1 MKQPEFPTPW
11 QRKTIWSAVTALAL
25 VTIGGIS
32 VGSIWLTVQVVSF
45 MQPILIPFSVAVVL
59 AYLLE
64 PVVSKLADWHIP
76 RRASVLSVFALVF
89 ALLLWGALWL
99 IPVISHQTVNLYN
112 KADQYTKT
120 ARSYVIDF
128 AKAVQQ
134 KYGVDVLPALTDLP
148 EDDTKNTQDSS
159 QSGVV
164 PPKASLDFPKLSTD
178 SAKGTSENS
187 KSFLAPETTRPA
199 PTKMINSWDDLLDV
213 QQILRGDWLRNTVIT
228 VANNSLR
235 MVRTSVGGFLSVF
248 GFLISLIIIPIYL
261 FYFLIDAKHISEYW
275 QDYLPL
281 KNSRFKTELV
291 DALTEINGYIIAFF
305 RGQLLVS
312 FINGISTAVGLM
324 IVGLDFGLL
333 IGLTL
338 CLLGLIPYVGI
349 LICWIP
355 AVIIASVQRAQG
367 SFIPSEPAWLFP
379 VVVTGIFLVVQKI
392 DSFYITPKVV
402 EKRVGLHSL
411 TVIVSIFV
419 WSLLLGGLLGAL
431 IAVPLTATLKVLL
444 RRYVWER
451 RILRA
456 AEAQLAEKTPPPP
469 PPATQ
474 QPAQPLEPS
483 AEALTTN
490 TSP

>member
-1 MKQPEFPTPW
+1 MKQPDFPTYW
-11 QRKTIWSAVTALAL
+11 QRKTIWSAVTALAI
-25 VTIGGIS
+25 VTIGGVS
-32 VGSIWLTVQVVSF
+32 VGAIWLTVQVVSF
-45 MQPILIPFSVAVVL
+45 LQPVLIPFAVAVVL

-89 ALLLWGALWL
+89 TLLLWGTLWL

-112 KADQYTKT
+112 KADHYTKT
-120 ARSYVIDF
+120 ARSYAVDF
-128 AKAVQQ
+128 AKAIQQ
-134 KYGVDVLPALTDLP
+134 KYGVDVLPALTEIPDEENKPVSDLL
-148 EDDTKNTQDSS
+148 K
-159 QSGVV
+159 V
-164 PPKASLDFPKLSTD
+164 PVEPVKPIASEANKPS
-178 SAKGTSENS
+178 
-187 KSFLAPETTRPA
+187 PMRV
-199 PTKMINSWDDLLDV
+199 INSWDELLDV
-213 QQILRGDWLRNTVIT
+213 QQILRGDWLKNTLIT

-261 FYFLIDAKHISEYW
+261 FYFLIDAKHISDSW

-281 KNSRFKTELV
+281 KNSNFKTELV

-312 FINGISTAVGLM
+312 FINGISTAIGLM
-324 IVGLDFGLL
+324 VVGLDGGLL

-338 CLLGLIPYVGI
+338 CLLGLIPYMGI
-349 LICWIP
+349 LVCWIP
-355 AVIIASVQRAQG
+355 AVIIASVQRGAG
-367 SFIPSEPAWLFP
+367 SIVSSEPAWLFP
-379 VVVTGIFLVVQKI
+379 FVVTCIFLVVQKI

-411 TVIVSIFV
+411 TVIASLFV
-419 WSLLLGGLLGAL
+419 WSLLLGPVLGSL

-451 RILRA
+451 RILRETKPSLTENPPPQPTQSTPDA
-456 AEAQLAEKTPPPP
+456 SLAEAVR
-469 PPATQ
+469 
-474 QPAQPLEPS
+474 
-483 AEALTTN
+483 
-490 TSP
+490 

>member
-1 MKQPEFPTPW
+1 
-11 QRKTIWSAVTALAL
+11 
-25 VTIGGIS
+25 
-32 VGSIWLTVQVVSF
+32 
-45 MQPILIPFSVAVVL
+45 
-59 AYLLE
+59 
-64 PVVSKLADWHIP
+64 
-76 RRASVLSVFALVF
+76 
-89 ALLLWGALWL
+89 
-99 IPVISHQTVNLYN
+99 
-112 KADQYTKT
+112 
-120 ARSYVIDF
+120 
-128 AKAVQQ
+128 
-134 KYGVDVLPALTDLP
+134 
-148 EDDTKNTQDSS
+148 
-159 QSGVV
+159 
-164 PPKASLDFPKLSTD
+164 
-178 SAKGTSENS
+178 
-187 KSFLAPETTRPA
+187 
-199 PTKMINSWDDLLDV
+199 
-213 QQILRGDWLRNTVIT
+213 
-228 VANNSLR
+228 

-469 PPATQ
+469 ATP
-474 QPAQPLEPS
+474 QPAQPPEPS